1 VSQRGDYAEEH
12 RATVA
17 QAVAQAPAPGTA
29 LAARRAPNAFAER
42 PGAPHAHRAPPAHG
56 PGVPGPPASPGAPEL
71 PKADLQSALSWMRER
86 GLRVSAARRLVV
98 EALLAADGPMSAEQ
112 IAHGIGGRVPSS
124 DIASVYRNLQAFEDI
139 GLVRHVHLGH
149 GPGLHALAVA
159 GAREYLTCERCADY
173 QAVSPHELD
182 AVRDQIERQFGYRAS
197 FTHFPIVGLCPS
209 CAAAVQ
215 GSA

>member
-1 VSQRGDYAEEH
+1 L
-12 RATVA
+12 
-17 QAVAQAPAPGTA
+17 
-29 LAARRAPNAFAER
+29 LA
-42 PGAPHAHRAPPAHG
+42 
-56 PGVPGPPASPGAPEL
+56 
-71 PKADLQSALSWMRER
+71 KADLQSAVALMRKR

-112 IAHGIGGRVPSS
+112 IAQGIGGRVPSS
-124 DIASVYRNLQAFEDI
+124 DVASVYRNLQAFEEI

-173 QAVSPHELD
+173 EAVAPQELD
-182 AVRDQIERQFGYRAS
+182 AVREQIERQFGYRAS

-209 CAAAVQ
+209 CAAAIKA
-215 GSA
+215 S